1 MSIGVAGGG
10 AKEAMA
16 PQKLLENIATLCFE
30 RRFPKQNSVI
40 RLKSNILP
48 TPQIFVPLQT
58 FGLAT
63 PLDMSELQSHHCIFE
78 EINHMRTVIHG
89 HPKCP

>member
-1 MSIGVAGGG
+1 
-10 AKEAMA
+10 MA